1 MHLTPELTIFIAA
14 VVLILEWFAIGTQWN
29 IRKGDSVLKWL
40 QDGLPVIGERTTM
53 QWLGSSVLKLKIEK
67 ANEPFRSAETLIV
80 FEPRDVVLL
89 WGWARMRGRR
99 DLFIF
104 RSELGSQPQLEIE
117 ALEPG
122 AWSTGGIEKSLKKN
136 RWQHLETAG
145 GSSPGQLSIY
155 CPGGDSAA
163 SAADLVN
170 RASKKVRKVVRISV
184 RRDRQTFELQYP
196 LSRVNALPA
205 RELFSEIKQLA
216 DRLAGTPR

>member
-14 VVLILEWFAIGTQWN
+14 VVLILGWFAIGTQWN

-53 QWLGSSVLKLKIEK
+53 QWLGSSVLKLNIEK

-104 RSELGSQPQLEIE
+104 RSELRSQPQFEIE

-122 AWSTGGIEKSLKKN
+122 AWSTDGIEKSVKKN
-136 RWQHLETAG
+136 RWQHVETAG
-145 GSSPGQLSIY
+145 GPAPNHLSIY
-155 CPGGDSAA
+155 CPGGDSVT

-170 RASKKVRKVVRISV
+170 RASKKVKKVVGISV

-205 RELFSEIKQLA
+205 KELFSEIKQLA
-216 DRLAGTPR
+216 DRLAGTSR